1 MANSLKKKTPPPP
14 DPEKL
19 TADKEAQVTVTEV
32 VKDERTTKIAG
43 AVCLLVTIFLF
54 VSLTSYLFTWQ
65 EDQDKVHQ
73 FGIKIFATDDVKVTN
88 LLGVLGAYVAHSLIY
103 KGFGLAAYLF
113 CTTFFVLGVNLLF
126 GKKIFSL
133 ARNLRYVIVGLIVL
147 SMALAFAFRG
157 TAFSWG
163 GAVGELLNE
172 WFIKWIGNVGT
183 GALLALAVFAYVIWR
198 FNPTFRVP
206 EWKFSSDKTAEQQA
220 LPLTEDDEQPVF
232 QEWNENEDASAAALF
247 IDEELEEP
255 VSNNRMKNEGKG
267 VVVIMPHANEAAA
280 NPMNEFDMVEKD
292 GEQEEEPVQQELVA
306 ELPAKPAPQKAIPN
320 LELEIKETPEEDE
333 EEMPAVAPG
342 RLHTKYDVTLDL
354 KDYKYPSLDLLETHG
369 SEKIVHD
376 PQELETN
383 KNQIIATLKNY
394 DIAIQRIAA
403 TVGPTVT
410 LYEIVPAPGVRIS
423 RIKNLE
429 DDIAL
434 EPCCAWHQD
443 HCTYPG

>member
-14 DPEKL
+14 SPEKL
-19 TADKEAQVTVTEV
+19 TADKEAEVTVTEV
-32 VKDERTTKIAG
+32 VKDERTTKIVG
-43 AVCLLVTIFLF
+43 AFSLLLTAFLF

-88 LLGVLGAYVAHSLIY
+88 LLGVLGAYVAHGLIY
-103 KGFGLAAYLF
+103 KGFGLASFLF

-133 ARNLRYVIVGLIVL
+133 LRNLKYVLVGLLVISMTL
-147 SMALAFAFRG
+147 SFAARG
-157 TAFSWG
+157 NDFSWG
-163 GAVGELLNE
+163 GAVGELLTE
-172 WFIKWIGNVGT
+172 WSIKWIGNVGT
-183 GALLALAVFAYVIWR
+183 GAVLFLAMFSYFIWR
-198 FNPTFRVP
+198 FNPVFKVP
-206 EWKFSSDKTAEQQA
+206 EWKFNNAKKADTSI

-232 QEWNENEDASAAALF
+232 KQWNEGEEEIPGAD
-247 IDEELEEP
+247 DEIEPGEP
-255 VSNNRMKNEGKG
+255 VSNNKMKNEGKG
-267 VVVIMPHANEAAA
+267 VVVIMPHPENSGPA
-280 NPMNEFDMVEKD
+280 NPMTHFDMVEK
-292 GEQEEEPVQQELVA
+292 EEEGEEDKIPEPIIENIIA
-306 ELPAKPAPQKAIPN
+306 PAPSVSIPSARDQSPD
-320 LELEIKETPEEDE
+320 LELEIKESPEEEEEEDE
-333 EEMPAVAPG
+333 LPAKPVG
-342 RLHTKYDVTLDL
+342 KIGTKYDVTLDL
-354 KDYKYPSLDLLETHG
+354 KDYKYPSLDLLEIHG

-434 EPCCAWHQD
+434 S
-443 HCTYPG
+443 